1 MPAGAW
7 YDFWT
12 GARFDGPAGITVEAP
27 LERLP
32 LLVRG
37 GAIVPMG
44 PVIQHTGERP
54 LDDISLRIYPE
65 GSSRFELYED
75 DGRTN
80 AYQRGQYALTAFECT
95 ARPGEVTVRIGEAVG
110 DRSAVPAARRYRLEI
125 RMDLPAAVSV
135 AGHGALARL
144 AGEGGGAGWWTDD
157 RGFTVVRLPD
167 GLPSPMT
174 VTLRT

>member
-1 MPAGAW
+1 WRGAGFA
-7 YDFWT
+7 
-12 GARFDGPAGITVEAP
+12 GPAGITVEAP

-75 DGRTN
+75 DGRTS
-80 AYQRGQYALTAFECT
+80 AYQRGQYALTALEC
-95 ARPGEVTVRIGEAVG
+95 AASPGEVTVRIDEAVG
-110 DRSAVPAARRYRLEI
+110 DQSLVPAGRRYRLEI

-135 AGHGALARL
+135 ARHGALTRL
-144 AGEGGGAGWWTDD
+144 ASDGGGAGWWTDE
-157 RGFTVVRLPD
+157 RGFIVVHLPD
-167 GLPSPMT
+167 GLTPPIV